1 MKPKRESKESNR
13 TRILEIE
20 KILGNPVSLVPD
32 CLDKSMFCPLDGYR
46 KKLSGGKD
54 IEKFSKSKDEF
65 LRGIAETRR
74 AISDSE
80 LSFSAIIKT
89 PHGTAT
95 FFKKGDTD
103 QYVLAG
109 IQNSSNDVF
118 RMLAFSKDVL
128 SGKLVLYSAGQYYM
142 GTCRNTP
149 PGREFIGEALRRE
162 HTEFT
167 LDEDGVHRTGSGEIE
182 ISLFLFGMEAVRI
195 GSSSHFNTPS
205 RIMKHMLFQ
214 SHENIFTFRCESL
227 GNSASRQER
236 EIFGSYLSGGLTDS
250 QFIDTIYRKRLS
262 SAIDAGSFIIG
273 SRQFQ
278 NLEQF
283 AGEIDMPQE
292 ERVALLRVMNDRKGI
307 YLQDGS
313 RRKLLESIWHDR
325 GRDFLHVL
333 FPDMGD
339 AEILSLKGN
348 PVEIIDRIR
357 ETREISGIEKSF
369 GFVPWSEAS
378 SFAAKSAV
386 NMRMG
391 KEVITDISTRDNDT
405 LSVEYAFDLL
415 SGNHANKAWK
425 IPDDAKVKGTKILP
439 YIEKMVK
446 ADSTEA
452 REAFNELKKFI
463 R

>member
-1 MKPKRESKESNR
+1 MKAKRESKESNR

-20 KILGNPVSLVPD
+20 KILENPVSLVPD
-32 CLDKSMFCPLDGYR
+32 CIDKSMFCPLDGYR

-65 LRGIAETRR
+65 LRGLAETRK

-128 SGKLVLYSAGQYYM
+128 TGKLVLYSAGQYYV
-142 GTCRNTP
+142 GTCRNSP

-167 LDEDGVHRTGSGEIE
+167 VDEDGVHRTGNGEIGTSLY
-182 ISLFLFGMEAVRI
+182 ISGMEAVRI
-195 GSSSHFNTPS
+195 GTSSHFNTPS

-214 SHENIFTFRCESL
+214 SHENIFTFRCESMEK
-227 GNSASRQER
+227 SASRQER
-236 EIFGSYLSGGLTDS
+236 EIFSSYLSGGLTDS
-250 QFIDTIYRKRLS
+250 QFIDSIYRKRLA
-262 SAIDAGSFIIG
+262 SAIEDGSFIIG
-273 SRQFQ
+273 NRQFQ
-278 NLEQF
+278 NLEEFTEQI
-283 AGEIDMPQE
+283 EMPQDE
-292 ERVALLRVMNDRKGI
+292 KGAFLQVMNDRKGI
-307 YLQDGS
+307 YLQEGS
-313 RRKLLESIWHDR
+313 RRKLLDAIWHDR
-325 GRDFLHVL
+325 GRDFLHAL
-333 FPDMGD
+333 FPDIAD
-339 AEILSLKGN
+339 SEIPSMKGN

-357 ETREISGIEKSF
+357 ESREISGIEKSF

-391 KEVITDISTRDNDT
+391 KEVITDLSTRDNDI

-415 SGNHANKAWK
+415 SGSHANKAWK
-425 IPDDAKVKGTKILP
+425 IPDDAKVKASKILP
-439 YIEKMVK
+439 YIQKMVK
-446 ADSTEA
+446 ADITEA